1 MADLP
6 MRYDTRYRWTGKGA
20 EGWIDVEGLDAL
32 AVGSPHDAGRFS
44 PEHLFVAA
52 AEICMANFV
61 TLIAERS
68 GLELQSYT
76 STAHGDLEFEK
87 GADYRFSTIVIR
99 PCLKIPA
106 GAASL
111 AQRVVD
117 KAHRSCLVARS
128 LNCPVTI
135 EAQFEEA

>member
-68 GLELQSYT
+68 GLDRCDDLLLMDWQKLHVVHRHV
-76 STAHGDLEFEK
+76 AHHQ
-87 GADYRFSTIVIR
+87 R
-99 PCLKIPA
+99 P
-106 GAASL
+106 
-111 AQRVVD
+111 
-117 KAHRSCLVARS
+117 
-128 LNCPVTI
+128 
-135 EAQFEEA
+135 